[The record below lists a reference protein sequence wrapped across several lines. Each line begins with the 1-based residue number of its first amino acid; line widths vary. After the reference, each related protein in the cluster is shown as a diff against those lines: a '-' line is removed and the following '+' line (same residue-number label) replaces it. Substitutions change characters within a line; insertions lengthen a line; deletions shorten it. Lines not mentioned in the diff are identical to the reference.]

1 VLDIHHDSWSHPSS
15 SGTGSCTPPVVF
27 GAPERLRVM
36 PDCGLRTR
44 SWDIAYRKLTSM
56 VAGAQLARP
65 ALGL

>member
-1 VLDIHHDSWSHPSS
+1 
-15 SGTGSCTPPVVF
+15 VVF
-27 GAPERLRVM
+27 GAPERLQVM